1 MVQAISKEGLGRARP
16 CDYPKRPKIPGNAL
30 REDRGC

>member
-1 MVQAISKEGLGRARP
+1 VVQAISKEGLGRARP
-16 CDYPKRPKIPGNAL
+16 CDYPKCPMIPGNAL